1 MPVDPPDM
9 FLKKAEDDERLVL
22 LIGDA
27 AGASDEQV
35 GFHAQQAVEK
45 AIKSVLA
52 RRGVPF
58 RRTHDIEELI
68 ELVDRA
74 SIPFPA
80 DLRASA
86 DLTPFAVQYRYDD
99 LVEAGVEPADPF
111 DRAGAAAHASAAVAR
126 ARAVAGGA

>member
-1 MPVDPPDM
+1 MPVDPPDL
-9 FLKKAEDDERLVL
+9 FLKKAEDDQRLVL

-52 RRGVPF
+52 RRGIPF
-58 RRTHDIEELI
+58 RRTHDLAELI
-68 ELVDRA
+68 ELLDRA

-80 DLRASA
+80 DLRACVA
-86 DLTPFAVQYRYDD
+86 LTPFAVQYRYDD
-99 LVEAGVEPADPF
+99 LIESGDTPAQF
-111 DRAGAAAHASAAVAR
+111 DRGGAAAFASLAVAW
-126 ARAVAGGA
+126 ARGIAGGS